1 MSKMCYAMIHL
12 KTVVHF
18 RISHKA
24 IKRVLDG
31 VGSYFPKFDVM
42 ITYGPSIFVYFLN
55 FFHFEVL

>member
-1 MSKMCYAMIHL
+1 MIHL
-12 KTVVHF
+12 KTEVRF

-24 IKRVLDG
+24 IKHVLDG